1 MNKELFLFYNVENFF
16 PPDDNQK
23 SALYNWDDYKYE
35 LKVRKINH
43 VFRFIEDDLGQLPAI
58 IGLAEIGGQRV
69 LDDLTNEDSA
79 LHDYKIVYQK
89 SDDSRGLSVALL
101 LNPDK
106 CILQSFSF
114 LKFPKDD
121 DSEFDSRDVLHA
133 EILVNNHKFQV
144 FVLHL
149 PSKRNKDIKES
160 LRNHIL
166 KKLRTRILEL
176 HKKGEKIIIMGDF
189 NENPDHEMIKE
200 LCKDNENNPVIK
212 NPFET
217 LFDNKLFSTF
227 HGKKGVLFDQ
237 ILFSENDNNLNYNIN
252 QVLIYNNPKL
262 CNKAKKN
269 SQYPFRTYSG
279 SRYIGGFSDHFPV
292 VLTLEYSQ
300 Q

>member
-35 LKVRKINH
+35 LKVRKISQ
-43 VFRFIEDDLGQLPAI
+43 VFRFIKDDLGQLPAI
-58 IGLAEIGGQRV
+58 IGLAEIGDLRV
-69 LDDLTNEDSA
+69 LEDLTNERSP
-79 LHDYKIVYQK
+79 LQGYEIIYQK

-101 LNPDK
+101 SDPGK

-114 LKFPKDD
+114 LKFPMDD
-121 DSEFDSRDVLHA
+121 NSEFDSRDILQA
-133 EILVNNHKFQV
+133 EILVNNLKFQV

-149 PSKRNKDIKES
+149 PSKRNQDIKES

-176 HKKGEKIIIMGDF
+176 HMKCEKIIIMGDF
-189 NENPDHEMIKE
+189 NENPDQEMIKE
-200 LCKDNENNPVIK
+200 LCKDNESDLVIK
-212 NPFET
+212 NPFEA
-217 LFDNKLFSTF
+217 LFDSNAFSTF

-237 ILFSENDNNLNYNIN
+237 ILISEIDKTSHKA
-252 QVLIYNNPKL
+252 LIYNNAKL
-262 CNKAKKN
+262 CNKDRKN

-279 SRYIGGFSDHFPV
+279 SRYIGGYSDHFPV
-292 VLTLEYSQ
+292 ALILEYSQ
-300 Q
+300 